1 MFRSVRNINL
11 GQGQERIQVRIE
23 TVPCEWG
30 TAICR
35 ERRQHLLESLANDS
49 MLLQCGDQDFK
60 KLSITHN
67 GERWVVEAEATV
79 DRR

>member
-1 MFRSVRNINL
+1 MLRTIRTIRL

-23 TVPCEWG
+23 TIPCEWG
-30 TAICR
+30 TPICK
-35 ERRQHLLESLANDS
+35 ERRQHLLEAMANDS
-49 MLLQCGDQDFK
+49 GLLICGDQEFHK
-60 KLSITHN
+60 MSMIHN